1 MGAELAGYRGLRM
14 KLRAAFCQKWTHG
27 LRTAK
32 QTLAGLSCLAYWC
45 CYTDSQNSKR
55 LKTMCLRQKI
65 RRQQYQLLYGPLY
78 LYKNC

>member
-1 MGAELAGYRGLRM
+1 MVAEEVGCNWDRM
-14 KLRAAFCQKWTHG
+14 KPREAFGQKWTHG

-45 CYTDSQNSKR
+45 CYIDSQNSKR
-55 LKTMCLRQKI
+55 LKTMCLRQNI
-65 RRQQYQLLYGPLY
+65 RRQQYQLLYGPLC